1 MFTRASVGSERGAAP
16 RAGKPDKPRPRPAR
30 SAYARRGLVRVRL
43 LYFAALKDLAGLTEE
58 WLELGDVAS
67 VSDVVA
73 RLTELRPAFAGR
85 LDSVRVAVNEAFA
98 APSDRVREGDTL
110 ALIPPVSG
118 G

>member
-1 MFTRASVGSERGAAP
+1 MFTRPSGGSERG
-16 RAGKPDKPRPRPAR
+16 RAGPGRKREKPRLAPGVRR
-30 SAYARRGLVRVRL
+30 YARARLVRVRL
-43 LYFAALKDLAGLTEE
+43 LYFAALKDLAGLAEE

-67 VSDVVA
+67 VADAVT
-73 RLTELRPAFAGR
+73 RITELRPAFAGR

-98 APSDRVREGDTL
+98 APSEAVRDGDTL